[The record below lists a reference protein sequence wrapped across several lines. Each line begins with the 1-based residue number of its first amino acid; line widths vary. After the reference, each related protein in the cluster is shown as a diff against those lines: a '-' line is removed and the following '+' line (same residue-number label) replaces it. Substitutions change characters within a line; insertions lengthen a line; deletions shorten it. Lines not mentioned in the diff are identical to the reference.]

1 MLVTCI
7 LAQKHNLH
15 ILEGKVWFRDFIEYK
30 CMQEMQTL
38 MIFWSSWRLEMVV
51 SERQQG
57 VLYTFGNPI
66 AMKTTECGGLLG
78 TDKAVKLASYHCGTV
93 GVEHTF

>member
-1 MLVTCI
+1 
-7 LAQKHNLH
+7 
-15 ILEGKVWFRDFIEYK
+15 
-30 CMQEMQTL
+30 MQTL

-57 VLYTFGNPI
+57 AQYTFGNPT
-66 AMKTTECGGLLG
+66 AMKTPERGGLWG
-78 TDKAVKLASYHCGTV
+78 TDKAVKLVSYHCGTV